1 MDAVEIIN
9 KEKRWK
15 IANRDSTGKFF
26 VIEKATPSE
35 EEHSVLRL
43 REQLVSVREDQQLSM
58 FLEKEVEYQIQ
69 ERENLT
75 KKIEEIQIECA
86 EIREKD
92 T

>member
-1 MDAVEIIN
+1 MNV
-9 KEKRWK
+9 K
-15 IANRDSTGKFF
+15 IQVDGEYK
-26 VIEKATPSE
+26 
-35 EEHSVLRL
+35 L
-43 REQLVSVREDQQLSM
+43 QRED
-58 FLEKEVEYQIQ
+58 LEKEVEYQIQ